1 VVCGEYAMTKSSVFE
16 WHRQFKERRE
26 NMQDDTRSGQSRT
39 QRIDANMDRVRNLV
53 HSDRRLGV
61 RVIEEELN
69 INRETM

>member
-1 VVCGEYAMTKSSVFE
+1 
-16 WHRQFKERRE
+16 
-26 NMQDDTRSGQSRT
+26 MQDDTRSGQSRT